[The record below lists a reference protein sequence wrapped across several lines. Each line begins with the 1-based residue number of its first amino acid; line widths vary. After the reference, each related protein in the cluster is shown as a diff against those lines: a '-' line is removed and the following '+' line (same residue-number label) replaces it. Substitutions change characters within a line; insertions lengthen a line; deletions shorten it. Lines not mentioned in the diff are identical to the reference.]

1 MRDQQGGPYPP
12 GSGHRGLPGY
22 ALPPVDPPPLASW
35 GRRDPRPPGGGAGVA
50 RFTIRHALANATC
63 GVDTAVT
70 YLAPL
75 WDDRNRTVD
84 ARIMQTLVVHP
95 PSQP

>member
-1 MRDQQGGPYPP
+1 MSDQHGGPYPP
-12 GSGHRGLPGY
+12 RSGHRRLPGY
-22 ALPPVDPPPLASW
+22 APPVDLPPLASW
-35 GRRDPRPPGGGAGVA
+35 GRRDLRPPGVA

-84 ARIMQTLVVHP
+84 GRIMQTLVVHP

>member
-1 MRDQQGGPYPP
+1 M
-12 GSGHRGLPGY
+12 S
-22 ALPPVDPPPLASW
+22 
-35 GRRDPRPPGGGAGVA
+35 
-50 RFTIRHALANATC
+50 FTIRDALANATC

-84 ARIMQTLVVHP
+84 DRIMQTLVVHP